1 MHQPVCPASF
11 CLFNPIAPPR
21 PLVLSLL
28 SEFVAHHDVE
38 RLPLEPGPFA
48 QRVGVELGGQAPQE
62 LWLQDVAAEA
72 VGQEAALVQVHLLG
86 GRLEVQ
92 GH

>member
-1 MHQPVCPASF
+1 M
-11 CLFNPIAPPR
+11 
-21 PLVLSLL
+21 
-28 SEFVAHHDVE
+28 E
-38 RLPLEPGPFA
+38 RLPLEPGAFA
-48 QRVGVELGGQAPQE
+48 QRVGVKLGRQTPQE
-62 LWLQDVAAEA
+62 LWLQDVAAES

>member
-1 MHQPVCPASF
+1 M
-11 CLFNPIAPPR
+11 
-21 PLVLSLL
+21 
-28 SEFVAHHDVE
+28 E

-48 QRVGVELGGQAPQE
+48 QCVGVELGRQIPQK
-62 LWLQDVAAEA
+62 LRFKDVAAETI
-72 VGQEAALVQVHLLG
+72 GQEAALVQVHLLG